1 MTIESGEF
9 MRWMSGSRKRAII
22 GAALAA
28 LLLLSGCASLLR
40 VTYGQGA
47 TLAYWW
53 IDGYVDLNGE
63 QTPRLRD
70 ALDRWFDW
78 HRRVELP
85 QYAALLARAQREVTE
100 PITTQGMCVWRAE
113 AERRLDAAVEQAL
126 PAAAALI
133 VSLAP
138 EQLRHLQTKLAKD
151 GAELKRDF
159 AQADRAERQER
170 SFKRALDRF
179 ENLYGRLDDA
189 QRARLAKELATSPF
203 DADRWLAERER
214 RVADMLRML
223 GSANA
228 SGDTAQAQAAVR
240 VLVERSL
247 RSPRS
252 DYREYQEKLAQDNCA
267 LAATMHN
274 LTTPAQRQFARGK
287 LKGWEDDLRALI
299 GNGGLN
305 GSGAPAKLARLPF
318 TP

>member
-1 MTIESGEF
+1 MITIESGEF
-9 MRWMSGSRKRAII
+9 MRRDLRFGMRSII

-40 VTYGQGA
+40 VTYGQGPS
-47 TLAYWW
+47 LAYWW
-53 IDGYVDLNGE
+53 VDGYLDLNAE

-85 QYAALLARAQREVTE
+85 QYVALLARAQREVVE
-100 PITTQGMCVWRAE
+100 PTTPQGMCAWRAE

-126 PAAAALI
+126 PAAGALV

-138 EQLRHLQTKLAKD
+138 EQLRHMQAKLAKN
-151 GAELKRDF
+151 GAELQREF
-159 AQADRAERQER
+159 AQADRAERQQR
-170 SFKRALDRF
+170 SFKRALERF

-189 QRARLAKELATSPF
+189 QRASLTRELAASPF
-203 DADRWLAERER
+203 DADRWLVERER
-214 RVADMLRML
+214 RVADLVRSL
-223 GSANA
+223 AAAST
-228 SGDTAQAQAAVR
+228 SGDAAQAQAAVR

-252 DYREYQEKLAQDNCA
+252 DYRAYQDKLALDNCA

-274 LTTPAQRQFARGK
+274 QMTPAQRRFARDK
-287 LKGWEDDLRALI
+287 LKGWEDDLRALMGPN
-299 GNGGLN
+299 GNGAAKVA
-305 GSGAPAKLARLPF
+305 GAR
-318 TP
+318 

>member
-1 MTIESGEF
+1 MITIESGEF
-9 MRWMSGSRKRAII
+9 MRWGTRFGMRAII

-28 LLLLSGCASLLR
+28 VLLLSGCASLLR
-40 VTYGQGA
+40 VTYGQA
-47 TLAYWW
+47 PTLAYWW

-100 PITTQGMCVWRAE
+100 PVTTQGMCAWRAE
-113 AERRLDAAVEQAL
+113 AERRLDAAVDQAL
-126 PAAAALI
+126 PAASALI
-133 VSLAP
+133 VSLTP
-138 EQLRHLQTKLAKD
+138 EQLRHMQAKLAKD

-159 AQADRAERQER
+159 AQTDRTEREQR
-170 SFKRALDRF
+170 SFKRALERF
-179 ENLYGRLDDA
+179 ENLYGRLDEA
-189 QRARLAKELATSPF
+189 QRTRLAKELAASPF

-214 RVADMLRML
+214 RVADTMRML
-223 GSANA
+223 ASAST
-228 SGDTAQAQAAVR
+228 SGDPAQAQAAVR

-274 LTTPAQRQFARGK
+274 LTTPAQRRVARDK
-287 LKGWEDDLRALI
+287 LKGWEDDLRALM
-299 GNGGLN
+299 
-305 GSGAPAKLARLPF
+305 GSGSP
-318 TP
+318 T

>member
-1 MTIESGEF
+1 M
-9 MRWMSGSRKRAII
+9 RAII

-28 LLLLSGCASLLR
+28 LLLLSGCASVLR
-40 VTYGQGA
+40 VTYGQGP

-53 IDGYVDLNGE
+53 IDGYFDLSSD
-63 QTPRLRD
+63 QSLRVRD

-85 QYAALLARAQREVTE
+85 QYATLLARAQREVTE
-100 PITTQGMCVWRAE
+100 PITTQGMCAWRAE

-126 PAAAALI
+126 PAAAALL
-133 VSLAP
+133 VSLTP
-138 EQLRHLQTKLAKD
+138 EQLRHMQARLAKG

-159 AQADRAERQER
+159 AQADRAERQQR
-170 SFKRALDRF
+170 SFKRALERF
-179 ENLYGRLDDA
+179 ESFYGRFDDT
-189 QRARLAKELATSPF
+189 QRARLAKELAASPF

-214 RVADMLRML
+214 RMADMVRTL
-223 GSANA
+223 GAAST
-228 SGDTAQAQAAVR
+228 SGDLAQAQAAVR

-252 DYREYQEKLAQDNCA
+252 DYREYQDRLAQDNCA

-299 GNGGLN
+299 GPGNASA
-305 GSGAPAKLARLPF
+305 SGTAKVAAAAAR
-318 TP
+318 

>member
-1 MTIESGEF
+1 M
-9 MRWMSGSRKRAII
+9 
-22 GAALAA
+22 
-28 LLLLSGCASLLR
+28 LLLSGCASLLR
-40 VTYGQGA
+40 VTYGQGP

-63 QTPRLRD
+63 QTPRVRD

-85 QYAALLARAQREVTE
+85 QYAALLARAQREVME
-100 PITTQGMCVWRAE
+100 PITAQGMCAWRAE
-113 AERRLDAAVEQAL
+113 AERRLDAAVGEAL

-138 EQLRHLQTKLAKD
+138 EQLRHMQAKLAKD
-151 GAELKRDF
+151 GAELRREF
-159 AQADRAERQER
+159 AQADPVERQQR

-189 QRARLAKELATSPF
+189 QRARLAKELAASPF
-203 DADRWLAERER
+203 DADRWLVERER
-214 RVADMLRML
+214 RAADMVRTLTAASAGGDL
-223 GSANA
+223 G
-228 SGDTAQAQAAVR
+228 QAQAAVR

-252 DYREYQEKLAQDNCA
+252 DYRAYQERLMQDNCA

-274 LTTPAQRQFARGK
+274 LTTPAQRRFARDK
-287 LKGWEDDLRALI
+287 LKGWEDDLRALMGPN
-299 GNGGLN
+299 GNG
-305 GSGAPAKLARLPF
+305 AAKVAQAR
-318 TP
+318 

>member
-9 MRWMSGSRKRAII
+9 MRWISGSTRRAII
-22 GAALAA
+22 GAALVA
-28 LLLLSGCASLLR
+28 LTLLSGCASLLR

-53 IDGYVDLNGE
+53 IDGYVDLSSE
-63 QTPRLRD
+63 QTPRLRE

-100 PITTQGMCVWRAE
+100 PVTTQGMCAWRAE

-126 PAAAALI
+126 PAASALI
-133 VSLAP
+133 VSLTP
-138 EQLRHLQTKLAKD
+138 EQLRHMQAKLAKD
-151 GAELKRDF
+151 GAELRRDF
-159 AQADRAERQER
+159 AQADRAERQQR
-170 SFKRALDRF
+170 AFKRALERF
-179 ENLYGRLDDA
+179 ENLYGRFDDA
-189 QRARLAKELATSPF
+189 QRARLAKELDASPF

-214 RVADMLRML
+214 RVAETLRSL
-223 GSANA
+223 GSASA
-228 SGDTAQAQAAVR
+228 SGDLSQAQAAVR

-274 LTTPAQRQFARGK
+274 LTTPAQRRIARDK

-299 GNGGLN
+299 GNA
-305 GSGAPAKLARLPF
+305 SGKADGVAKVAVAR
-318 TP
+318 